1 MIPVCLI
8 TSNVNLNH
16 LIQWRSLT
24 DHLKVIL
31 FLLCLLT
38 SIHQWFLLVLVFT
51 SVCIMIFLISSF
63 LLHLLIGIWC
73 KEELSLSPVYLLI
86 QLLVSL
92 WNHGYSFFSVDY
104 NPLLWLFLFLLS
116 WLRFGYWELLQVG
129 SFVLLTW
136 LSDLLSTSLISGSM
150 RLSCIYSAPVLEST
164 ITLWKPGF
172 FSCRMV
178 IRNQY

>member
-1 MIPVCLI
+1 MIPECLI

-73 KEELSLSPVYLLI
+73 KEEPSLSSAFCWFSYLYHYGVMDTHFI
-86 QLLVSL
+86 V
-92 WNHGYSFFSVDY
+92 WIIIHCCDYFSFCSVD
-104 NPLLWLFLFLLS
+104 
-116 WLRFGYWELLQVG
+116 
-129 SFVLLTW
+129 
-136 LSDLLSTSLISGSM
+136 SDLATGNSFRLVPLSFWHGLVM
-150 RLSCIYSAPVLEST
+150 FWALH
-164 ITLWKPGF
+164 
-172 FSCRMV
+172 
-178 IRNQY
+178 

>member
-1 MIPVCLI
+1 MIPECLI

-63 LLHLLIGIWC
+63 LLHLLIGIIL
-73 KEELSLSPVYLLI
+73 KELSHLFI
-86 QLLVSL
+86 I
-92 WNHGYSFFSVDY
+92 YSFI
-104 NPLLWLFLFLLS
+104 
-116 WLRFGYWELLQVG
+116 Q
-129 SFVLLTW
+129 
-136 LSDLLSTSLISGSM
+136 SLI
-150 RLSCIYSAPVLEST
+150 PVGT
-164 ITLWKPGF
+164 RDIHF
-172 FSCRMV
+172 RNHRMV
-178 IRNQY
+178 KHCSKFLYPASKDYFYYYYCYIGPCYGTTKCMYTSMQLSLYCQEEYIDSE